1 MHPGIPRL
9 HARPLL
15 AHRVTGHGTR
25 TLLVVLSLALPLA
38 AEAQGKTVSVHV
50 SDSASWIVPRQP
62 HDVAR
67 EELKT
72 RDRNYVV
79 LLTDTALV
87 LQLTRQGMEKVDR
100 DLRDMPRENMGLRL
114 IARIVG
120 AGVGELLD
128 HGIAYRLSAL
138 REARAEGSRLVLEDL
153 DGRRVFDRVEV
164 NGRDVMDDFSPPSAE
179 WFAREINR
187 AIRRQH

>member
-1 MHPGIPRL
+1 MHPEDRN
-9 HARPLL
+9 HAVRSLL
-15 AHRVTGHGTR
+15 APRAISRYTR
-25 TLLVVLSLALPLA
+25 GLLVAFTIALPLA
-38 AEAQGKTVSVHV
+38 AQGQGSSVSVHV

-62 HDVAR
+62 HDVALQ
-67 EELKT
+67 ELRT
-72 RDRNYVV
+72 RDRNYVL

-100 DLRDMPRENMGLRL
+100 SLRDMPRENMGLRL
-114 IARIVG
+114 IARMVG

-138 REARAEGSRLVLEDL
+138 RAARAEGSRLVFEDL

-187 AIRRQH
+187 AIRRQR